1 MKYFPW
7 YPNMVPFSYV
17 RIISLH
23 KRKLKKGGE
32 IMKDNPKVM
41 APALQVFASEVFEG
55 AGLPPVDAALEAEV
69 LVWAN
74 LRGIDSHG
82 VLRIPAYL
90 EWIASGDM
98 NPHPE
103 PRLLHE
109 TPAILHMDADG
120 ALGPVATVPAMRRV
134 IDKARVVGIGW
145 GVLSN
150 ITHQGA
156 MGYYAQLAAEAGMA
170 GIAITCSRP
179 NMAPFGARAAGV
191 HNSPIAIA
199 VPAQNHPPVIL
210 DMATS
215 VAAGGKLSVAID
227 KRVSIPKDWALDEK
241 GNPTTDPKKARTL
254 QPFGGPKGSGL
265 AFMFECLTSIMA
277 NNPLVVPTLQDEKLI
292 HNQNSIVAA
301 IDISIFS
308 ELDSFEKNVTS
319 LITELKDL
327 PMAEGHDEIFSPGEP
342 EDKTFNYRIENGI
355 PLPPGTVKK
364 LRDTSKMFD
373 IELPSGL

>member
-1 MKYFPW
+1 
-7 YPNMVPFSYV
+7 MVKDEILVNWEQLQSFT
-17 RIISLH
+17 
-23 KRKLKKGGE
+23 KKVF
-32 IMKDNPKVM
+32 I
-41 APALQVFASEVFEG
+41 QVGMSPENASIQS
-55 AGLPPVDAALEAEV
+55 EV

-74 LRGIDSHG
+74 LRGVDSHG
-82 VLRIPAYL
+82 VQRIPGYVQSARKG
-90 EWIASGDM
+90 AM
-98 NPHPE
+98 NPTPKIE
-103 PRLLHE
+103 IIKE
-109 TPAILHMDADG
+109 TPAVLFIQADRSFGPIVTKFAMDQ
-120 ALGPVATVPAMRRV
+120 V
-134 IDKARVVGIGW
+134 IEKAKRIGIGW
-145 GVLSN
+145 GLIQN
-150 ITHQGA
+150 LTHQGA
-156 MGYYAQLAAEAGMA
+156 LGYYALMAAQKGLA
-170 GIAITCSRP
+170 GIAIVCSPP
-179 NMAPFGARAAGV
+179 NMAPFGAKSAGL

-308 ELDSFEKNVTS
+308 ELDSFEKNVNS

-327 PMAEGHDEIFSPGEP
+327 PKAEGHDEIFSPGEP
-342 EDKTFNYRIENGI
+342 EDRTFNYRIENGI